1 MARQQNGSWLIS
13 GKVGDKIYV
22 IRDGK
27 NYVRSLPTKTSKSPT
42 EKQLAHRAK
51 FGLVTQFLLP
61 IAPLLN
67 ESYKK
72 VNKKRS
78 GFQMAVRQVFAEAV
92 SGAYPNLEID
102 PSKASLL
109 HGRLNSPFGE
119 MTYVAGTCEL
129 DFYWPL
135 HAQDYGNPTDEL
147 CALIWCR
154 SLNEF
159 YSKFDLGI
167 KREQEFC
174 TLKIPQS
181 FKCSELHVWL
191 FYRSVDHRA
200 YSNSVYMGNVR
211 LNSLPFQFQRPSCNV
226 QFKNEYP

>member
-27 NYVRSLPTKTSKSPT
+27 NYVRSLPKKTTKSPT

-67 ESYKK
+67 ESYRK
-72 VNKKRS
+72 VNTKRS
-78 GFQMAVRQVFAEAV
+78 GFQMAFRQVFAEAV
-92 SGAYPNLEID
+92 TGAYPNLEIV
-102 PSKASLL
+102 PSKTSLL
-109 HGRLNSPFGE
+109 HGRLSSPYGE
-119 MTYVAGTCEL
+119 MTYVAGACEL

-135 HAQDYGNPTDEL
+135 HSGDYGNPTDEL
-147 CALIWCR
+147 CVLIWC
-154 SLNEF
+154 SPLNEF

-167 KREQEFC
+167 KRDQEFC
-174 TLKIPQS
+174 TLKVPLS
-181 FKCSELHVWL
+181 FKGTELHVWL
-191 FYRSVDHRA
+191 FYRSVDHKA

-211 LNSLPFQFQRPSCNV
+211 PSSLPFQFQAAITHCS
-226 QFKNEYP
+226 F